1 MFYAV
6 LCNLSD
12 EKPSPE
18 RERAGVRLALYK
30 YYGGFEF
37 PPPHQKS
44 HFPIPSPQTSL
55 SGPTEDWLGCN
66 AMKTVEI
73 DPKGRV
79 VIPKDVRE
87 QSGIATPGELLVTV
101 EGAGKISLQ
110 SAQTSLK
117 KAQQIGRRKLKSWT
131 ENRHD
136 EDKLALQMAREER
149 D

>member
-1 MFYAV
+1 
-6 LCNLSD
+6 
-12 EKPSPE
+12 
-18 RERAGVRLALYK
+18 
-30 YYGGFEF
+30 
-37 PPPHQKS
+37 
-44 HFPIPSPQTSL
+44 
-55 SGPTEDWLGCN
+55 
-66 AMKTVEI
+66 MKTVEI

-131 ENRHD
+131 ESRHD
-136 EDKLALQMAREER
+136 EDKLALQLAREEER